1 MTRLEI
7 SYLPQSLMR
16 VSMAPLFL
24 MLSERVLMNC
34 LVDLMPYASQTRV
47 SWPQKNWAMVEPSST
62 AGLSEK
68 MVSVATASLHQGMLK
83 TGL

>member
-7 SYLPQSLMR
+7 SYLPPSLMR
-16 VSMAPLFL
+16 VSMAPHFL

-62 AGLSEK
+62 AGVSDK
-68 MVSVATASLHQGMLK
+68 MVSVATASLCLGMLK
-83 TGL
+83 TG